1 MSGSVL
7 DWFLNSLTPT
17 PNETHVPS
25 TAEIIQKCLTVNP
38 FELKF
43 REANRRLSQSQDGLD
58 QNSLVAPS
66 LTLPTSAGLSM
77 LKLSSSLSQSP
88 TIFSNINLLSADLD
102 FTRKLRESGFM
113 NTTKG
118 EGNRTPCT
126 ADVLNAVLDMNMNH
140 PHMAAAAAAAV
151 GNSNNGISSIPFS
164 SAQSIITST
173 SMPPASTSMS
183 EPNFA
188 FPSSSGSSSSIK
200 MDTTPPAPPTIQI
213 PSSLS
218 MPMSQMS
225 DISTQSASLT
235 SLQPPVNI
243 TTSFSTG
250 HLSEMDKSDR
260 MLNIDTNWEQDI
272 KPDISSL
279 GPPIK
284 RMATEPL
291 SQNYCASEGSPF
303 SNSSNV
309 SRRSEEPVKTTRKYH
324 SRCTDGS
331 APRSGRGRRS
341 ITTEMPADERRQTI
355 LERNKAAAVRY
366 RKRKKEEHDEMITRV
381 NLLEQD
387 KGSIVTQ
394 NAVLRRE
401 VERLTELLKLRD
413 ARCVCHAA
421 ANLPGSNSQSLL
433 ASLPPEPNE
442 QQQQQQQQHA
452 FNLHMNRQ

>member
-1 MSGSVL
+1 
-7 DWFLNSLTPT
+7 
-17 PNETHVPS
+17 VPS

-43 REANRRLSQSQDGLD
+43 REANRRISQSQDGLD
-58 QNSLVAPS
+58 QNSLGGPS
-66 LTLPTSAGLSM
+66 LTLPTSAGISM
-77 LKLSSSLSQSP
+77 LKLSNSLQQSP

-151 GNSNNGISSIPFS
+151 SGNAMSSMPFS
-164 SAQSIITST
+164 TAQSIITSNNST
-173 SMPPASTSMS
+173 SMPPSSSIMA

-188 FPSSSGSSSSIK
+188 FPSSSGPSSMKMDSSS
-200 MDTTPPAPPTIQI
+200 PAPPLIQV

-218 MPMSQMS
+218 MPMSTSQMS
-225 DISTQSASLT
+225 DITNQSSSLT
-235 SLQPPVNI
+235 SLHPPVNI

-250 HLSEMDKSDR
+250 HLSEMDKSDV
-260 MLNIDTNWEQDI
+260 MLNIDTNWGEQDI
-272 KPDISSL
+272 KPDISN
-279 GPPIK
+279 GPPLK
-284 RMATEPL
+284 RMATDPIV

-303 SNSSNV
+303 STSSNI

-331 APRSGRGRRS
+331 TPRSGRGRRS

-387 KGSIVTQ
+387 KGAIVFQTQ

-413 ARCVCHAA
+413 SRCVCHASQ
-421 ANLPGSNSQSLL
+421 LGSNSQSLL
-433 ASLPPEPNE
+433 NSLATSEASE
-442 QQQQQQQQHA
+442 QQQQQHA